1 MKLTLRQ
8 VSRIYRRR
16 HFEKSA
22 LDKVSLSIRSGER
35 ILISGPSGSGKTTL
49 LNIMGLI
56 DTDYSGL
63 YSLDGQDA
71 RELSGRQR
79 AACRN
84 RIFGCIFQ
92 DYALLENES
101 VFENVRIPLIYAGY
115 SLRDQRRLV
124 QAQLDRLELGA
135 YLRQRPRDL
144 SGGQRQRVAIA
155 RVLVH
160 QPAVILADEP
170 FSALD
175 PALRR
180 DVLSLLEQYLT
191 PERCL
196 IIATHQADS
205 LPLSGY
211 RRLTLTEGQLQA

>member
-1 MKLTLRQ
+1 MELKLQQ

-16 HFEKSA
+16 HFEKLA
-22 LDKVSLSIRSGER
+22 LDKVSLSVRGGER

-49 LNIMGLI
+49 LNLMGLI

-63 YSLDGQDA
+63 YSLDGQDT
-71 RELSGRQR
+71 RQLSGRQR

-84 RIFGCIFQ
+84 RTFGCIFQ
-92 DYALLENES
+92 DYALLENET

-115 SLRDQRRLV
+115 SLREQRRLV
-124 QAQLDRLELGA
+124 QAQLDRLALGA

-196 IIATHQADS
+196 IIATHQVDS

-211 RRLTLTEGQLQA
+211 RNLTLTEGRLQA